1 MKKIRTWF
9 LSGIAVILPLGVT
22 IFALV
27 WLFKLLDGLLS
38 EIVIWAFGKEMPGVG
53 LLLILIVI
61 FSVGILTSNIFGKK
75 IVSYLQRNIGKIP
88 IVKTI
93 YNPVAE
99 IISGITSE
107 KSQSFQKVVL
117 VEFPMKGVK
126 SIGFITNNNI
136 SVDNHDKVCV
146 FIPTTPNPTNGFLTM
161 IDKENVDILDISI
174 NEGLNMVV
182 SIGSALQGNINIKQ
196 EACLFNEK

>member
-1 MKKIRTWF
+1 MKKIKKWF
-9 LSGIAVILPLGVT
+9 LSGLAVIIPLVVT
-22 IFALV
+22 IFALT
-27 WLFKLLDGLLS
+27 WLFKLLDGLLK
-38 EIVIWAFGKEMPGVG
+38 EVVIWAFGKETPGVG
-53 LLLILIVI
+53 LLLILVLI
-61 FSVGILTSNIFGKK
+61 FCVGILTSNIFGKK
-75 IVSYLQRNIGKIP
+75 IVGYLQKNIGKIP

-117 VEFPMKGVK
+117 VEFPMKGIK
-126 SIGFITNNNI
+126 SIGFITNDNI
-136 SVDNHDKVCV
+136 SVDNQDQICV

-161 IDKENVDILDISI
+161 IDKENVEILDISI

-182 SIGSALQGNINIKQ
+182 SIGSALQGNINTKK
-196 EACLFNEK
+196 ETWLSTEK